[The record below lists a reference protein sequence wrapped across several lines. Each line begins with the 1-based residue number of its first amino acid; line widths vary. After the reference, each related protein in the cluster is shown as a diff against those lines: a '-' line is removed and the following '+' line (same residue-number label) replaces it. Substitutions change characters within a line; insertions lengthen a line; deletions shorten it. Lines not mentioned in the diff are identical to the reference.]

1 MLFERIGSL
10 LNKAMDN
17 LHELRDVPAGVVK
30 KETAEG
36 TQIIRAAPEHT

>member
-17 LHELRDVPAGVVK
+17 LHELRDVPAAAVK

-36 TQIIRAAPEHT
+36 TQILRTAPRHT